1 MQILFCFIFFTL
13 ELAGSA
19 RQDAKFERGLEA
31 ANPGNPGL
39 ESRASREQG
48 ESLAT
53 SPRPELP
60 KKPQE
65 PFREFRVHL
74 AQGSG
79 RSSYTFVRARF
90 LPGEVEDPWA
100 VQFLDG
106 QGRKV
111 AHFVWDSLT
120 WQEAREGATQWGG
133 HGRYALLNHASGDVP
148 GVSEARNRRIEWA
161 EKNIPEIGARLRAQ
175 EEAARQHGGS
185 VCATLYLLRYRVE
198 PFGKARLTL
207 KTGVPFSKGDE
218 GPFDLSFDGSAFTRK
233 GKLLF
238 KLAGFQAG
246 GHEGTLD
253 GLAGTRVT
261 RRGIVTKTSFRGQ
274 TPGLSWKRTYWL
286 LPEGCVAAL
295 EEFTPT
301 EEGYTA
307 SLKSGQRPSIWEGEL
322 SVVGKPT
329 WITPWWTLKAGSSFA
344 AVHLFHHVPLATG
357 YGNNP
362 FSSNPEGE
370 GYNPSVQPAGDGRV
384 ALDWPFDTAN
394 LGFLFV
400 ARPGLW
406 RKVQEKGAAAQR
418 EMLPW
423 RANID
428 WCSRQYLVGVGST
441 EDEASRGL
449 QQLLCAAVG
458 WIDRPYKKEE
468 IQGLFVKQFLLQG
481 PLDGFGPPLQALPL
495 AIRGDLKAA
504 KRILEQGDS
513 IDKFVA
519 IYMDRVRT
527 NVRHNVDKWT
537 GVVKN
542 DHGEIIGEGWLENP
556 CYCAVASTFYL
567 RILEHFRLDHHVGE
581 SRKALVG
588 WADETLRL
596 FGGEEKDLEK
606 FRTAYR
612 TQWPSRV
619 VMLVPL
625 MLRAYRETKDEK
637 YAKLAVMIFDDHMAM
652 VESNPRG
659 YWDPWNFRPTR
670 ASLFDSVYNGATYG
684 RGLTDFWAEGELELI
699 GRERASRFTASQARV
714 LLYYAQFLD
723 SFEMD
728 SATAVAAHNHH
739 GHPYFRNQ
747 IDHLLID
754 DYDFFRGLAGELV
767 IWTASTPTDKI
778 YAPDGAGAGNGI
790 YRVLAVSVPGA
801 YALRWALGM
810 VR

>member
-1 MQILFCFIFFTL
+1 LGGALLVF
-13 ELAGSA
+13 AGFSGA
-19 RQDAKFERGLEA
+19 AAAQEAERKGVA
-31 ANPGNPGL
+31 VRHPN
-39 ESRASREQG
+39 
-48 ESLAT
+48 
-53 SPRPELP
+53 LP
-60 KKPQE
+60 LNQQE
-65 PFREFRVHL
+65 PSKELRVHL
-74 AQGSG
+74 VQGSG
-79 RSSYTFVRARF
+79 RSSYTFVRAKF

-100 VQFLDG
+100 VQFLDD
-106 QGRKV
+106 QDRQV
-111 AHFVWDSLT
+111 AHFVWGSLT
-120 WQEAREGATQWGG
+120 WQEAREGPAQWGG
-133 HGRYALLNHASGDVP
+133 QGRYALLNHASGDVP

-185 VCATLYLLRYRVE
+185 VCAALYLLKYSVE
-198 PFGKARLTL
+198 SFGKARLTL
-207 KTGVPFSKGDE
+207 KTGVPFPNGDE
-218 GPFDLSFDGSAFTRK
+218 ALFDLSFDGSAFTRK

-253 GLAGTRVT
+253 GLAGPRVT
-261 RRGIVTKTSFRGQ
+261 RRGIVTKSSFQGQ

-286 LPEGCVAAL
+286 LPEGCLAAL
-295 EEFTPT
+295 EEFSPT

-307 SLKSGQRPSIWEGEL
+307 SMNVGQRPSIWKGEL

-329 WITPWWTLKAGSSFA
+329 WTTPWWTLRAGSSIA

-362 FSSNPEGE
+362 FSSNPEGA
-370 GYNPSVQPAGDGRV
+370 GYDPSVEPAGDGRL
-384 ALDWPFDTAN
+384 ALEWPFDTAN

-400 ARPGLW
+400 ARPGLS
-406 RKVQEKGAAAQR
+406 REVMSQGEGAKPEK
-418 EMLPW
+418 LPW
-423 RANID
+423 RAKID
-428 WCSRQYLVGVGST
+428 WFSRQYLVGVGST
-441 EDEASRGL
+441 EEEASRRL
-449 QQLLCAAVG
+449 QQLLCAACG

-468 IQGLFVKQFLLQG
+468 IQGLIVKEFLAQ
-481 PLDGFGPPLQALPL
+481 PPADAYIAPLQALPL
-495 AIRGDLKAA
+495 AIRGDRKAA
-504 KRILEQGDS
+504 IRILKEGDS

-527 NVRHNVDKWT
+527 NARQNADKWH
-537 GVVKN
+537 GLVKN
-542 DHGEIIGEGWLENP
+542 DRGEIIGEGWLVNP
-556 CYCAVASTFYL
+556 AYCAVASTFDL
-567 RILEHFRLDHHVGE
+567 RILEHFGLDHRVGE
-581 SRKALVG
+581 SREALVR

-606 FRTAYR
+606 FRAAYR
-612 TQWPSRV
+612 TQWPNRV

-625 MLRAYRETKDEK
+625 MLRAYRETKNEK
-637 YAKLAVMIFDDHMAM
+637 YAKLAVLIFNDHMAM

-659 YWDPWNFRPTR
+659 YWDSWNFSPTR

-684 RGLTDFWAEGELELI
+684 RGLTDFWAEGQLKLI
-699 GRERASRFTASQARV
+699 GRERAARFTASQARV
-714 LLYYAQFLD
+714 LVYYAQLLD

-728 SATAVAAHNHH
+728 SATAVSAHSHV
-739 GHPYFRNQ
+739 GHPCFRNQ

-754 DYDFFRGLAGELV
+754 DYDFYRGLAGELV

-778 YAPDGAGAGNGI
+778 DAPYRGGQGNGI
-790 YRVLAVSVPGA
+790 YRTLPLSDPGA